1 VLITLPVVIP
11 SLVWLLVRNG
21 ANAPM
26 TAILVAAV
34 LLGCG
39 FELMTRIYAVALRLK
54 SEIRQIQNQALVG
67 AFVKLAI
74 VGIGVLLW
82 FNVEIAIFAVVTGYA
97 VQYWMLRL
105 WNTNNLDGRAP
116 GDPEMR
122 SEILA
127 VVKKQAPHTIYYC
140 LQAQIIV
147 WLISVFGNADRVAD
161 VGALGRLAVVFSIL
175 GAVTSEIL
183 FPAFARV
190 QSAQMVRRRY
200 LQIVFAYA
208 AISGLLIGVVALF
221 PGQVLA
227 VLGSRYSHL
236 HTEGLLMA
244 VCSVLGTIE
253 GLVWGLNATRAWIA
267 SPIMFITMDI
277 AVLAVLVHFLNIS
290 TVRGVLELSIISTV
304 PSIAFAVLYAFLRI
318 NRMHATA

>member
-1 VLITLPVVIP
+1 
-11 SLVWLLVRNG
+11 
-21 ANAPM
+21 
-26 TAILVAAV
+26 
-34 LLGCG
+34 
-39 FELMTRIYAVALRLK
+39 MTRIYAVALRLK

-127 VVKKQAPHTIYYC
+127 VVKKQAPPHDLLLLAGTDYSVADQC
-140 LQAQIIV
+140 LR
-147 WLISVFGNADRVAD
+147 NADRVAD

-236 HTEGLLMA
+236 HTEGLLMRCA
-244 VCSVLGTIE
+244 VCWERLRDWS
-253 GLVWGLNATRAWIA
+253 
-267 SPIMFITMDI
+267 
-277 AVLAVLVHFLNIS
+277 
-290 TVRGVLELSIISTV
+290 GV
-304 PSIAFAVLYAFLRI
+304 
-318 NRMHATA
+318 

>member
-1 VLITLPVVIP
+1 VKFASVQLVVQVLGFAGGIIVVRNLPKPEYALYTLCNTMLATILLLADSGISSALTAVGGRIWQDTYRLSQLIRTALQLRRWMVLITLPVVIP

-82 FNVEIAIFAVVTGYA
+82 FKRGDCHLRGGYWICGSVLDA
-97 VQYWMLRL
+97 STM
-105 WNTNNLDGRAP
+105 NTNNLDGRAP

-122 SEILA
+122 SEFSPSL
-127 VVKKQAPHTIYYC
+127 KKQAPHTIYYC

-175 GAVTSEIL
+175 GAV
-183 FPAFARV
+183 PAKYCFR
-190 QSAQMVRRRY
+190 
-200 LQIVFAYA
+200 L
-208 AISGLLIGVVALF
+208 
-221 PGQVLA
+221 
-227 VLGSRYSHL
+227 
-236 HTEGLLMA
+236 
-244 VCSVLGTIE
+244 C
-253 GLVWGLNATRAWIA
+253 
-267 SPIMFITMDI
+267 
-277 AVLAVLVHFLNIS
+277 
-290 TVRGVLELSIISTV
+290 
-304 PSIAFAVLYAFLRI
+304 
-318 NRMHATA
+318 